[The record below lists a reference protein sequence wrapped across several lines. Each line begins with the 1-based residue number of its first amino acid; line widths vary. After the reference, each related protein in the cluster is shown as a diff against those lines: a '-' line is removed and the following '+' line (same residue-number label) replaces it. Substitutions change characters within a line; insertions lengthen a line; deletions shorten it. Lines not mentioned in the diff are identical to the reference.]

1 MTIKINGTNTTAQPS
16 ITGADTDT
24 GLVYG
29 TDEVQVVTGGTTR
42 ATVDSAGNLGVGTS
56 SPSGLIHTVQ
66 ASGAS
71 RIRFEA
77 SNSHSFTRLIA
88 GSTSYNASVELFSG
102 STNTANI
109 TGLGAGGLQFE
120 VGGSE
125 RMRIDSSGNVILGF
139 AGNNLF
145 FKNAFNNSESRIQC
159 NAGSNS
165 SNFRF
170 LVKDSGSESETV
182 RFQSSGGIS
191 FNGDTAAANA
201 LDDYEEGTWTPVL
214 RFGTGNTGMTF
225 LHSPSGTYT
234 KIGNTVRIRFGFRLS
249 AKGSSTGSII
259 IEGLPFSGPQS
270 SYNHSGGALLVV
282 DAASD
287 KTAMALLTGNTNLQ
301 FRTRTDTNISTTNTY
316 FSNNTAV
323 FGTFVYDT

>member
-125 RMRIDSSGNVILGF
+125 RLRIL
-139 AGNNLF
+139 
-145 FKNAFNNSESRIQC
+145 
-159 NAGSNS
+159 
-165 SNFRF
+165 
-170 LVKDSGSESETV
+170 
-182 RFQSSGGIS
+182 SSGGLT

-201 LDDYEEGTWTPVL
+201 LDDYEEGTWTPADAS
-214 RFGTGNTGMTF
+214 GQGITGFTLAHNQFTKVGRHVFAHCQITI
-225 LHSPSGTYT
+225 PS
-234 KIGNTVRIRFGFRLS
+234 N
-249 AKGSSTGSII
+249 
-259 IEGLPFSGPQS
+259 
-270 SYNHSGGALLVV
+270 
-282 DAASD
+282 
-287 KTAMALLTGNTNLQ
+287 
-301 FRTRTDTNISTTNTY
+301 
-316 FSNNTAV
+316 SNNTLARLTLPFVADSSSNNSATGGICQEQNVTSSVAIVAAV
-323 FGTFVYDT
+323 NYTNGVIFRPNGLGNYSWAQLSGKMLRFTINYNAA

>member
-29 TDEVQVVTGGTTR
+29 TDQVQIVTGGATR
-42 ATVDSAGNLGVGTS
+42 ATVDSSGNLGLGTA

-88 GSTSYNASVELFSG
+88 GSTSYNSSVELFSG

-125 RMRIDSSGNVILGF
+125 RLRIL
-139 AGNNLF
+139 
-145 FKNAFNNSESRIQC
+145 
-159 NAGSNS
+159 
-165 SNFRF
+165 
-170 LVKDSGSESETV
+170 
-182 RFQSSGGIS
+182 SSGGLT

-201 LDDYEEGTWTPVL
+201 LDDYEEGTFTAVPDTANL
-214 RFGTGNTGMTF
+214 TLN
-225 LHSPSGTYT
+225 SNYT
-234 KIGNTVRIRFGFRLS
+234 TWSYRKIGSLVHIKGLLLVSSVSGSNAIEIGGIPFNNGAHPSNGSSSAAGAVMYNGPTVGDRGLAVYIPGGADHIRFYKVNNNAGWSQLS
-249 AKGSSTGSII
+249 NADLAANDEIHLSI
-259 IEGLPFSGPQS
+259 
-270 SYNHSGGALLVV
+270 
-282 DAASD
+282 
-287 KTAMALLTGNTNLQ
+287 
-301 FRTRTDTNISTTNTY
+301 TY
-316 FSNNTAV
+316 YV
-323 FGTFVYDT
+323 

>member
-125 RMRIDSSGNVILGF
+125 RLRIL
-139 AGNNLF
+139 
-145 FKNAFNNSESRIQC
+145 
-159 NAGSNS
+159 
-165 SNFRF
+165 
-170 LVKDSGSESETV
+170 
-182 RFQSSGGIS
+182 SSGGLT

-201 LDDYEEGTWTPVL
+201 LDDYEEGTWTPTAI
-214 RFGTGNTGMTF
+214 GY
-225 LHSPSGTYT
+225 SGTMAVQSANYRKVGSLCFVHT
-234 KIGNTVRIRFGFRLS
+234 YVSFSNTTDSSGVEIG
-249 AKGSSTGSII
+249 
-259 IEGLPFSGPQS
+259 GLPFTA
-270 SYNHSGGALLVV
+270 GGVNNNYYIMSAQ
-282 DAASD
+282 
-287 KTAMALLTGNTNLQ
+287 TNGGSQEFHLRGQ
-301 FRTRTDTNISTTNTY
+301 GTST
-316 FSNNTAV
+316 SLTAV
-323 FGTFVYDT
+323 HLSGTNGDDKPSYTSFALKWIMISGCFITT

>member
-125 RMRIDSSGNVILGF
+125 RLRIL
-139 AGNNLF
+139 
-145 FKNAFNNSESRIQC
+145 
-159 NAGSNS
+159 
-165 SNFRF
+165 
-170 LVKDSGSESETV
+170 
-182 RFQSSGGIS
+182 SSGGLT

-201 LDDYEEGTWTPVL
+201 LDDYEEGTFTFTVTQGVTSPTYNT
-214 RFGTGNTGMTF
+214 TG
-225 LHSPSGTYT
+225 GTYT
-234 KIGNTVRIRFGFRLS
+234 KIGNCVTFTARMQVASGTVNGAQVRMG
-249 AKGSSTGSII
+249 
-259 IEGLPFSGPQS
+259 GLPFTTNSTL
-270 SYNHSGGALLVV
+270 NAGGASFSYYGNINGSGEVPQAFIPKNDTIIILYGQDGGTWNGNSGNGLVNSILHIHGHYYV
-282 DAASD
+282 
-287 KTAMALLTGNTNLQ
+287 
-301 FRTRTDTNISTTNTY
+301 
-316 FSNNTAV
+316 
-323 FGTFVYDT
+323 